1 MRINNA
7 MVGAMKKGVPKRIW
21 IDKHGAIA
29 AGNCSTGYAF
39 TYNHKTDIGY
49 TLKGEERKRTVRE
62 LERWIRYMQGSKY
75 SFQIVDEL
83 KAKLNEMKGVKG

>member
-1 MRINNA
+1 MRR
-7 MVGAMKKGVPKRIW
+7 GVPKRIY

-29 AGNCSTGYAF
+29 EGNCSTGYAF
-39 TYNHKTDIGY
+39 TYNHKSDIEY

-62 LERWIRYMQGSKY
+62 IRKWVKYMQGSKY

-83 KAKLNEMKGVKG
+83 KAKLKEMREGK